1 MWQPEK
7 DKGRGFQG
15 ATIKEKPFQADR
27 IANLGEHKK
36 NVKKRKKRT

>member
-15 ATIKEKPFQADR
+15 DTFKEKPFQADG
-27 IANLGEHKK
+27 IANLSGPKK